1 MNPGLTAG
9 AETQA
14 AQFSRWG
21 LERRCIP
28 PEPRRFAALCVAFR
42 SEYTRASSPGGG
54 SSLTRLVS
62 RAPRRSRRSPGFHHR
77 LLSRVAPRAIVPG
90 TVLRRIL
97 FPGGRSLVAALVA
110 AGCFA
115 ACSGAAPGATTLRV
129 ALWAGGYELDI
140 EQQVAERYEAL
151 RPGTRVLLESAP
163 NGYEERLLTSI
174 AAGRPPD
181 VYLLDSPDIPTFV
194 DRGLAVDLA
203 PYQAALGFRPDRVFP
218 QVLEAFR
225 RGAALFALPKDFTPM
240 VIYANRAVLA
250 GAGIDRVLATGSDA
264 SASGWTWEDFRRAAH
279 SVTTDRDGDG
289 RPDVYGFDFPRN
301 LSQWVPFVWSAGG
314 DILAPGGDGATG
326 YLDGPAAL
334 SAYAFLTSLA
344 EEGLTPGAQFV
355 QQADPAREARFA
367 SGEQAFLLSGHWTLP
382 VLHDLVRAGELD
394 LAILPI
400 PHHPSQPGATSV
412 LYASGWAVPPN
423 AANLRRAID
432 LAGFLASPEAQ
443 RIRAR
448 SGLAIP
454 ARVDVAAEVVAADPT
469 GVEEAFVALV
479 EGARMTWGA
488 YVRDFSRVEA
498 LAVEIMDRRLL
509 KGEPLE
515 VSAADV
521 ARRVDEVLAR

>member
-1 MNPGLTAG
+1 M
-9 AETQA
+9 
-14 AQFSRWG
+14 
-21 LERRCIP
+21 
-28 PEPRRFAALCVAFR
+28 
-42 SEYTRASSPGGG
+42 SPGIRGI
-54 SSLTRLVS
+54 
-62 RAPRRSRRSPGFHHR
+62 
-77 LLSRVAPRAIVPG
+77 LLPAAIW
-90 TVLRRIL
+90 
-97 FPGGRSLVAALVA
+97 VA
-110 AGCFA
+110 AGCSPA
-115 ACSGAAPGATTLRV
+115 GSGVSPDVTTLRV
-129 ALWAGGYELDI
+129 ALWAGGHELEI
-140 EQQVAERYEAL
+140 EQQVAERYEA
-151 RPGTRVLLESAP
+151 RRRGTRVLLESAP

-174 AAGRPPD
+174 AAGHPPD

-203 PYQAALGFRPDRVFP
+203 PYQAALDFHADQVFP

-225 RGAALFALPKDFTPM
+225 RGRALFALPKDFTPM
-240 VIYANRAVLA
+240 VIYANRAVLGGA
-250 GAGIDRVLATGSDA
+250 GADVL
-264 SASGWTWEDFRRAAH
+264 ASGWTWEDFRRAAR
-279 SVTTDRDGDG
+279 SATTDRDGDG

-301 LSQWVPFVWSAGG
+301 LFQWVPFVWSAGG
-314 DILAPGGDGATG
+314 DILAPGGNRATG

-334 SAYAFLTSLA
+334 SAYAFLTGLA

-355 QQADPAREARFA
+355 QAADPAREARFA
-367 SGEQAFLLSGHWTLP
+367 SGGQAFLLSGHWTLP
-382 VLHDLVRAGELD
+382 VFRDLVRAGALD

-423 AANLRRAID
+423 AANLRQAID

-454 ARVDVAAEVVAADPT
+454 TRVDVAAEIAAADPT
-469 GVEEAFVALV
+469 GVEDAFVTLA
-479 EGARMTWGA
+479 ERARMTWGA
-488 YVRDFSRVEA
+488 TVRDFSRVEL

-509 KGEPLE
+509 SGEPLE

>member
-1 MNPGLTAG
+1 M
-9 AETQA
+9 
-14 AQFSRWG
+14 
-21 LERRCIP
+21 
-28 PEPRRFAALCVAFR
+28 
-42 SEYTRASSPGGG
+42 
-54 SSLTRLVS
+54 
-62 RAPRRSRRSPGFHHR
+62 SPGFAGA
-77 LLSRVAPRAIVPG
+77 LPPAAA
-90 TVLRRIL
+90 VL
-97 FPGGRSLVAALVA
+97 AAA
-110 AGCFA
+110 FGFA
-115 ACSGAAPGATTLRV
+115 ACAGAPPGGATLRV
-129 ALWAGGYELDI
+129 ALWAGGTELEI
-140 EQQVAERYEAL
+140 ERQVAERYEAL

-203 PYQAALGFRPDRVFP
+203 PYQEALGFRPDQVFP
-218 QVLEAFR
+218 EVLEAFR
-225 RGAALFALPKDFTPM
+225 RETALFALPKDFTPM

-250 GAGIDRVLATGSDA
+250 GAGIGAVPATA
-264 SASGWTWEDFRRAAH
+264 ASGWTWEDFRRAAR

-289 RPDVYGFDFPRN
+289 RPDVHGFDFPRN
-301 LSQWVPFVWSAGG
+301 LPDWVSFVWSAGG
-314 DILAPGGDGATG
+314 DILAPGGDGAAG

-355 QQADPAREARFA
+355 QQADPGRYARFA

-382 VLHDLVRAGELD
+382 VFRDLVSAGGLN

-400 PHHPSQPGATSV
+400 PHHPSQPRATSV

-448 SGLAIP
+448 AGLAIP
-454 ARVDVAAEVVAADPT
+454 TRVDVAAEIAAADPT
-469 GVEEAFVALV
+469 GVEEAFVALA

-488 YVRDFSRVEA
+488 TVRDFSRVEA

-509 KGEPLE
+509 TGEPLAAA
-515 VSAADV
+515 AADV